1 MADEPLYKTLP
12 KSIVNL
18 AYKYGI
24 LSSTSLSD
32 GLYSSKFKS
41 VAGSY
46 NKDSFSIQGT
56 GSFAPVAKSHTFSGD
71 GFVNGSLTL
80 NNASGFFSKFGG
92 ECGNGQITPSDFGD
106 GFSLDQSKLTQLLA
120 DLQRFGRFTGNL
132 LSGNSDVT
140 VSGSYHHKTNNSED
154 SSLDE
159 DVSGSFSNKHLDDQI
174 AYNRAKP
181 FFYASA
187 DQYNIQ
193 LEEVSLSSYVQK
205 NSKSSITN
213 GVALLPFFVE
223 YHSYIGGSL
232 QNFTKTYW
240 KFASLATNG
249 SISSSEFTVNAL
261 RNIAT
266 RAGAVIP
273 ETWTGV
279 YNDNVWV
286 RVQMSRPTWF
296 VFSRDG
302 VR

>member
-12 KSIVNL
+12 QSIVNL

-32 GLYSSKFKS
+32 GLYSSTFKTVS
-41 VAGSY
+41 GSY

-56 GSFAPVAKSHTFSGD
+56 GSVAPVAKSHTFSGG

-80 NNASGFFSKFGG
+80 NNAGYFFSKFGG
-92 ECGNGQITPSDFGD
+92 ECGNGQITPSDFGE
-106 GFSLDQSKLTQLLA
+106 GLILDKSKLTQLLS

-132 LSGNSDVT
+132 LLGNSDVT
-140 VSGSYHHKTNNSED
+140 VRGSYHHKTSNSEN

-159 DVSGSFSNKHLDDQI
+159 DVSGSFSNKHLDDTI

-181 FFYASA
+181 YFLASA
-187 DQYNIQ
+187 DQYNFK
-193 LEEVSLSSYVQK
+193 LEEVSLSSYVQN

-213 GVALLPFFVE
+213 AVALLPFTVV

-232 QNFTKTYW
+232 QDFTKTYW
-240 KFASLATNG
+240 KFATLASNG
-249 SISSSEFTVNAL
+249 SIGSSEFTINAL
-261 RNIAT
+261 RSIAT

-273 ETWTGV
+273 ETWTGQ
-279 YNDNVWV
+279 YQDNISV
-286 RVQMSRPTWF
+286 RVEMSRPAWF